1 MARRHVVEYFLEQ
14 QALYVDMIDMLQ
26 EYNTAY
32 EEGYLSEEQLESVKK
47 EILKCKD
54 NYEFLAYIMMLLN
67 KPNRKTNQESEFQ
80 KSLYER
86 VKGKSRE
93 AIYDESK
100 NALADLKAILEDADR
115 RMKESQK
122 WV

>member
-14 QALYVDMIDMLQ
+14 QALLVEMVGLLEQ
-26 EYNTAY
+26 YNTAY
-32 EEGYLSEEQLESVKK
+32 EEGYLSDEQLETVKK
-47 EILKCKD
+47 EIATCKD

-67 KPNRKTNQESEFQ
+67 KPNRKSKEETTFQ
-80 KSLYER
+80 KGLYER

-100 NALADLKAILEDADR
+100 NALANVREILEEADR
-115 RMKESQK
+115 KMKEELK
-122 WV
+122 

>member
-14 QALYVDMIDMLQ
+14 QALYVDMINMLQ
-26 EYNTAY
+26 QYNVAY
-32 EEGYLSEEQLESVKK
+32 EEGFLNDEQLEAMKK
-47 EILKCKD
+47 EINICKD

-67 KPNRKTNQESEFQ
+67 KPNRKSKQESDFQ

-86 VKGKSRE
+86 VKGRSRE
-93 AIYDESK
+93 AVLDESK
-100 NALADLKAILEDADR
+100 NALANREEILKDADE